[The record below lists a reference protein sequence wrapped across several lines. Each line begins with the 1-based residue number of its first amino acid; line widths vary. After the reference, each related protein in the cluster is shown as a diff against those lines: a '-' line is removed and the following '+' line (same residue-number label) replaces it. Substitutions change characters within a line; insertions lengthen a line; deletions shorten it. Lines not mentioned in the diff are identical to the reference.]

1 MYRRKIIILGGN
13 GFIGTKLSN
22 FYSKKKINTVSI
34 GRSSRSKNIY
44 SKSNKYLKNIKINFF
59 NIKKL
64 ENYIDAK
71 SIVIFSGLNGKI
83 QNKEFK
89 KNFEDLILFLN
100 SKKIKRFLLLSS
112 VSVYGNRK
120 LKNYENSLTKPINN
134 YAKNCLTAEK
144 ILKKSFYHKKN
155 FIILRI
161 ANVFGENRV
170 NLSVIEKII
179 YNNIINNK
187 YNFYKQNI
195 IRSYVSINDL
205 VKIIF
210 MLSSK
215 KIVQNIY
222 NISNPNYQYSFKK
235 LIDIFQQNF
244 SFYQNYLY
252 NSEIPIIHNSIIDT
266 TKIENIFKF
275 QDNFIKEIT
284 SVVNFYKKK

>member
-34 GRSSRSKNIY
+34 GRP
-44 SKSNKYLKNIKINFF
+44 SKSKKTYHKLNKYLKIIKINFF

-64 ENYIDAK
+64 ENYIDEK

-89 KNFEDLILFLN
+89 KSFDNLILLLN
-100 SKKIKRFLLLSS
+100 SKKIKRILLLSS

-134 YAKNCLTAEK
+134 YATNCLTAEK
-144 ILKKSFYHKKN
+144 ILKKSFYDKKK

-179 YNNIINNK
+179 YNNIMNNK
-187 YNFYKQNI
+187 YNFYRQNI

-205 VKIIF
+205 VKVIF
-210 MLSSK
+210 ILSSK
-215 KIVQNIY
+215 KNVENIY
-222 NISNPNYQYSFKK
+222 NVSNPNYQYSFQK
-235 LIDIFQQNF
+235 LINLLQLYFNF
-244 SFYQNYLY
+244 TQNYFY
-252 NSEIPIIHNSIIDT
+252 STEKPIILKSIIDT
-266 TKIENIFKF
+266 TKIEKVFNF